1 MTEQGRRGRVLVIA
15 GSDSGGGAGIQADT
29 KAITCLGGF
38 AATAITALTAQ
49 NTCGVAGVH
58 PAPVDFLRLQIRTVL
73 DDIGADSL
81 KTGMLHDAATVEAV
95 AAELEPWSRQCPLV
109 VDPVMVA
116 QSGARLLDAGALEA
130 LWRYLIPQAR
140 LLTPNLPEAA
150 ALLGTPVES
159 VSDMPEAARR
169 LGERAGA
176 AVLLKGGHLPGD
188 ALQDVLVCEQKVEV
202 FEHRRLPTVH
212 THGSGCTLASA
223 IAAGLAQGL
232 DLRTA
237 VLRGRAYLLEAIR
250 TAAPLGRGAGPVN
263 HGWTIDPARLD
274 ALLGASDA

>member
-1 MTEQGRRGRVLVIA
+1 MNQGTSSGRVLVIA

-29 KAITCLGGF
+29 KAITCMGAY

-49 NTCGVAGVH
+49 NTLGVHGVH
-58 PAPVDFLRLQIRTVL
+58 PVPVDFLRLQIRTVL

-81 KTGMLHDAATVEAV
+81 KTGMLHDAVTVEAV
-95 AAELEPWSRQCPLV
+95 AGELAPWTNRCPLV

-116 QSGARLLDAGALEA
+116 QSGARLLDTDALDA
-130 LWRYLIPQAR
+130 LWQHLIPQAT

-150 ALLGTPVES
+150 ALLGRPVES
-159 VSDMPEAARR
+159 GPDMPEAARR
-169 LGERAGA
+169 LAERAGT

-188 ALQDVLVCEQKVEV
+188 ALQDVLASAQGVEV
-202 FEHRRLPTVH
+202 FEHQRLPTRH

-223 IAAGLAQGL
+223 IAAALAQGN

-237 VLRGRAYLLEAIR
+237 VERGRNYLLEAIR
-250 TAAPLGRGAGPVN
+250 STRPLGRGAGPVN
-263 HGWTIDPARLD
+263 HGWTVDPERC
-274 ALLGASDA
+274 